1 MLGSAAEARELVS
14 SDLLSMMK
22 VGLVKVCASS
32 SAVEARVLR
41 TVDWWSALLMMGGAP
56 TDACMDG

>member
-14 SDLLSMMK
+14 SDLLSMK

-32 SAVEARVLR
+32 SAVEAKVLR
-41 TVDWWSALLMMGGAP
+41 TVDWWSALLMGGAP